1 MISLSHTQIVRPN
14 LSVTETFGFI
24 REKAYSTVG
33 QPFTPAQ
40 FGTACQALTGFDA
53 SDCTINT
60 FGSNIFPG
68 ITITWPGNVLPS
80 YQPLLNIGAGALS
93 LAAFTGVFQNR
104 FNPSA
109 NAIWTLGRHTIT
121 FGGSFAYTQLNTR
134 DRRNQLGTI
143 EAQDINQFLT
153 RQPQRRLSLRRDDQS
168 LSGNPNRYWR
178 ANETGEYH
186 PG

>member
-1 MISLSHTQIVRPN
+1 MASPSRRRNSALPARP
-14 LSVTETFGFI
+14 
-24 REKAYSTVG
+24 
-33 QPFTPAQ
+33 
-40 FGTACQALTGFDA
+40 LTGFDA
-53 SDCTINT
+53 ADCTINT

-68 ITITWPGNVLPS
+68 ITITWPGTILPS

-109 NAIWTLGRHTIT
+109 NAIWTLGKHTIT

-143 EAQDINQFLT
+143 EAQVINQFL
-153 RQPQRRLSLRRDDQS
+153 QGELNQRLSVYAGTQYLTEI
-168 LSGNPNRYWR
+168 PI
-178 ANETGEYH
+178 ATGE
-186 PG
+186 PMKPANTFRINFSCARISPSPRACVSIGTEA